1 MGDELSV
8 AVAKSSACAGCSLVL
23 SDPDVSCSSIILTR
37 KALPFV
43 KVWNPSDDPKGIF
56 SSQRVNQISHG
67 ALTKMFLK
75 PSLAFSTTFSLS
87 VGRPGFVVPMT
98 SGTINLMSVYHPFP
112 LRIDGTQA
120 EACFQIGEFG
130 SANWIAGSGVVVLI
144 PLVSSNNATGDGAT
158 FISKFAGRMTSV
170 VAARDVAIGYDDINV
185 TLSDWKLKYILESSR
200 PFYTWINKDGTRV
213 VVMAEPISISLSDMA
228 SITQSIPA
236 TSPSDAIQE
245 IHTPQYRPAPVDCT
259 KTPKLCAK
267 PIVQPDVPMTTGEM
281 RKGILVNVLT
291 YTGYAVAGF
300 IGVWL
305 VLRFARAYGTTIFQ
319 HAGRGL
325 AGLLGG
331 VRGAAGAAANA
342 ASAAGQGA
350 AGAAANAA
358 SAAGQGAAGAASA
371 AGQGA
376 AGAASAVGRG
386 AAGAAS
392 AVGRGAAGAA
402 SAVGRGAAGAASAA
416 DRSLRVAANKLGFG
430 PNSGVSQAK
439 KDDANASRNARS
451 PKNGSLTLRTP
462 TQPEPSKA
470 DQAAAA
476 GVGNIKPLEPRPD
489 VPNELR
495 KHVRVGKKTEYKPSP
510 NAIATKAKVA
520 AIRARRA
527 AAKIPAKTPGQRR
540 DIGPVEGGPA
550 PNLKTQYMAKTG
562 AVVKGGKR
570 RRRHKTGRRI

>member
-112 LRIDGTQA
+112 LRIDGIQA

-170 VAARDVAIGYDDINV
+170 VAAKDVAIGYDDINV

-259 KTPKLCAK
+259 KTPNLCAK

-371 AGQGA
+371 
-376 AGAASAVGRG
+376 
-386 AAGAAS
+386 
-392 AVGRGAAGAA
+392 
-402 SAVGRGAAGAASAA
+402 VGRGAAGAASAA
-416 DRSLRVAANKLGFG
+416 DRSLRVAANNLGFG

-439 KDDANASRNARS
+439 KDEANALRNARS

-462 TQPEPSKA
+462 TQPKPSKA

-476 GVGNIKPLEPRPD
+476 GVGNIKPLEPSPD
-489 VPNELR
+489 VPNDELR
-495 KHVRVGKKTEYKPSP
+495 KLVRVGKKTEYKPSP

-527 AAKIPAKTPGQRR
+527 AAKIPAKSPGQRR

-562 AVVKGGKR
+562 AVVRGGKR